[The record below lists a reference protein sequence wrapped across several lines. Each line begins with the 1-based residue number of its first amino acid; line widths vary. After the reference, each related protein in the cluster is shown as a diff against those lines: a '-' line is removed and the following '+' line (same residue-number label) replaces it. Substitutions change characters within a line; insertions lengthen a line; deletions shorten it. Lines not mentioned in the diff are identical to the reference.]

1 MSIFGAMQS
10 GISGL
15 SAQSSAMGAISDN
28 IVNVNT
34 VGYKG
39 VNTSFQTLVTKQTS
53 TSRYSPGGVQ
63 PSAKQGVNVQGLL
76 ASATSSTALG
86 ISGDGYFVVNQAA
99 LPGAGDLWAYTRAG
113 DFDID
118 NNGYL
123 VNTGGYYAQG
133 WSLLPW
139 DKNPNATVVNIN
151 GIDYMKAYY
160 DTMGNVVY
168 INDNIIDSRNL
179 QPINLKTIGG
189 SASATQQMSYG
200 ANLPSGDPIY
210 STSNPD
216 GGGRHS
222 ISALIYDSLGNASNL
237 SLTYTKTAS
246 NAWGMSTS
254 IPDGASNIVLS
265 GMRETHGDANPDV
278 YYAAGQLEFRDIP
291 SNGSTITITSTI
303 DSTTT
308 PPTQKAYT
316 FEFLSTPG
324 ATAQTGNIGVDI
336 STGVVSPSDF
346 ANKFLE
352 SLIANMSGADR
363 FTVDGNT
370 INIIQSTTGEA
381 LTIDASKCL
390 ACIQCAAN
398 PNLTTGIPTGT
409 FNIPAIDEDIKNC
422 GRLDLTGTTA
432 AQYDGTTITVDGTTY
447 TLVNAVAANASQID
461 IRECFAAGVANPAT
475 KVAEKI
481 VSAIK
486 ANTIEPE
493 RFSAS
498 GSTIEILPSE
508 TGPNIEITINNVGG
522 GTAISGR
529 VRAALPVGWS
539 NVTNGATY
547 TLSNTFYVNDTEVEN
562 GSLVPAVR
570 FNADGTPKYF
580 SVDDMAIQ
588 WANGAENMDGDY
600 KQGTTISLNAGNI
613 GTSDGLT
620 SLAGDFNTTYI
631 NQDGAKYGSYSG
643 VSVSEEGVVTALFDN
658 GETRPIAILPLATFA
673 NPNGME
679 ALTGNVWLETDY
691 SGQALLKQAGT
702 NGAGEISGN
711 TLEQSTVDL
720 ATEFSNM
727 IVTQRAYSAATKIIT
742 TADEM
747 LDELTRMT

>member
-39 VNTSFQTLVTKQTS
+39 VNTSFQTLITKQTS

-63 PSAKQGVNVQGLL
+63 PAAKQGINVQGLL
-76 ASATSSTALG
+76 ASTTSSTALG
-86 ISGDGYFVVNQAA
+86 ISGEGFFVVNQAA
-99 LPGAGDLWAYTRAG
+99 HPGAGDLWAYTRAG

-133 WSLLPW
+133 WPLIPW
-139 DKNPNATVVNIN
+139 DKDPNATVININ
-151 GIDYMKAYY
+151 GIDYMKAYF
-160 DTMGNVVY
+160 DTTGNVIH

-189 SASATQQMSYG
+189 SAAATQQMNYG
-200 ANLPSGDPIY
+200 ANLPSGDPIF
-210 STSNPD
+210 SESDPE

-237 SLTYTKTAS
+237 SLTYTKTSS
-246 NAWGMSTS
+246 NAWSMSTS
-254 IPDGASNIVLS
+254 IPDGASNIILS
-265 GMRETHGDANPDV
+265 GMRETHGDATKDV
-278 YYAAGQLEFRDIP
+278 YYAAGQLEFREIP
-291 SNGSTITITSTI
+291 SNGSTITITSI
-303 DSTTT
+303 VDSTTT
-308 PPTQKAYT
+308 PPTQTSYT
-316 FEFLSTPG
+316 FEFLSTQG

-352 SLIANMSGADR
+352 SLVANMPGADR

-370 INIIQSTTGEA
+370 ISIVQSVSGEA
-381 LTIDASKCL
+381 LSVDTSKCL

-398 PNLTTGIPTGT
+398 PNLTTGIPTGQ
-409 FNIPAIDEDIKNC
+409 FNIPAIDDAIKNC
-422 GRLDLTGTTA
+422 GRLDFNSKNVNDYA
-432 AQYDGTTITVDGTTY
+432 GTTIKVGDKTY
-447 TLVNAVAANASQID
+447 TLVNNTTNVAGEID
-461 IRECFAAGVANPAT
+461 IRDCFAAGTANPGT
-475 KVAEKI
+475 KLAEKI
-481 VSAIK
+481 VSAIQ
-486 ANTIEPE
+486 ADSIEPE

-508 TGPNIEITINNVGG
+508 TGPDIEITVNNVGG
-522 GTAISGR
+522 GSAITGR
-529 VRAALPVGWS
+529 IRSADTGWS

-547 TLSNTFYVNDTEVEN
+547 TLSNTFYVNATEIEK
-562 GSLVPAVR
+562 GSIIPAVR
-570 FNADGTPKYF
+570 FNADGTPKNF
-580 SVDDMAIQ
+580 AVDDMAIQ
-588 WANGAENMDGDY
+588 WATGAENMDGGY
-600 KQGTTISLNAGNI
+600 MQGTTITLNAGNI

-631 NQDGAKYGSYSG
+631 NQDGAKYGSYAG
-643 VSVSEEGVVTALFDN
+643 VNVSPEGVVTALFDN

-679 ALTGNVWLETDY
+679 SLTGNAWIETDY

-711 TLEQSTVDL
+711 SLEQSTVDL